1 MSTIGQHVG
10 RRASE
15 LLDGRLTACAEH
27 EVRTHLGSCA
37 PCAAIVHREQ
47 QVRATL
53 RAAAGQAPVPR
64 GDLMAGLMALAV
76 APPQP
81 VPSHVPAPASSRRVT
96 SRSSVLAVA
105 VLGSVSLASAGA
117 IGVGAVA
124 QGGFGVVAPDR
135 RPSAVQGALTD
146 SGFASTASV
155 VQPAVA
161 VLRGAATTT
170 SHTGIRWVDAGAA
183 SQP

>member
-1 MSTIGQHVG
+1 MSAVGQHVG

-15 LLDGRLTACAEH
+15 LLDGRLTACAEL
-27 EVRTHLGSCA
+27 EVRTHLGGCA
-37 PCAAIVHREQ
+37 ACAAIVHREQ

-64 GDLMAGLMALAV
+64 GDLMAGLMALAA
-76 APPQP
+76 APPRA
-81 VPSHVPAPASSRRVT
+81 VPPHVVTPAASRRAT

-105 VLGSVSLASAGA
+105 VLGSVSLVSVGA
-117 IGVGAVA
+117 IGVGAMA
-124 QGGFGVVAPDR
+124 QSGLDAVAPDR
-135 RPSAVQGALTD
+135 QPSSVQGAL
-146 SGFASTASV
+146 SGTGLASTASV
-155 VQPAVA
+155 MQPAVA